1 MLHVTVNQQIEKMSN
16 TTENT
21 PLITNK
27 GKGAGGSNTNYYGKK
42 FEVKT
47 NNQERLIEMGYE
59 KQSFPKT
66 SKKNSDGYDS
76 YDSVSKTFEDKTV
89 VFVLQG
95 GLKKYCKNKYN
106 IDIFRNPDEAYII
119 EYTNGTKAIKIL
131 EKKEQN
137 MEGSVE
143 TKLWAGPALKR
154 EYELVL
160 GDEFNVD
167 YGFCVSSFLQKKF
180 ISSNNKFIILNK
192 ILREH
197 NIAVLFG
204 DDTNYFETL
213 DNWVAS

>member
-1 MLHVTVNQQIEKMSN
+1 
-16 TTENT
+16 
-21 PLITNK
+21 
-27 GKGAGGSNTNYYGKK
+27 
-42 FEVKT
+42 
-47 NNQERLIEMGYE
+47 
-59 KQSFPKT
+59 
-66 SKKNSDGYDS
+66 
-76 YDSVSKTFEDKTV
+76 
-89 VFVLQG
+89 
-95 GLKKYCKNKYN
+95 
-106 IDIFRNPDEAYII
+106 
-119 EYTNGTKAIKIL
+119 
-131 EKKEQN
+131 

-160 GDEFNVD
+160 GDEFKVD